1 MKNKINNYEIKLD
14 DIFSSKSNTL
24 LLLNKILRKSK
35 IEKIFNFTVE
45 EWLQNRNMVL
55 DKISEQF
62 DSDIIVRSSA
72 QDEDS
77 FESSKAGI
85 YESILNVNPK
95 IKTKVEKAILSVIQ
109 SYNKQSGAYNQNQI
123 LIQNQTKK
131 HIN

>member
-1 MKNKINNYEIKLD
+1 
-14 DIFSSKSNTL
+14 
-24 LLLNKILRKSK
+24 
-35 IEKIFNFTVE
+35 
-45 EWLQNRNMVL
+45 MVL

-77 FESSKAGI
+77 LEFSKAGI

-109 SYNKQSGAYNQNQI
+109 SYNKQSEVYNKNQI
-123 LIQNQTKK
+123 FKEILNA
-131 HIN
+131 ND

>member
-14 DIFSSKSNTL
+14 GIFSSKSNTL

-62 DSDIIVRSSA
+62 DSDIIIRSSA

-77 FESSKAGI
+77 FEFSKAGI

-109 SYNKQSGAYNQNQI
+109 SYNKQS
-123 LIQNQTKK
+123 
-131 HIN
+131 

>member
-77 FESSKAGI
+77 FEFSKAGI

-109 SYNKQSGAYNQNQI
+109 SYNKQSEVYNQNQI
-123 LIQNQTKK
+123 LIQNHK
-131 HIN
+131 IRRA